1 MTTVEFSV
9 EVEAPP
15 ERVWTVASDPRNLP
29 HWDRHVV
36 SVALPEGGM
45 KLGARYSVVMGFM
58 GVNSTV
64 RAEVLE
70 WEPPWR
76 SKVHLSGLLDAI
88 VTTSVGSLPYE
99 RSMLRHEVDYRFRG
113 PLGGFAAASLNAV
126 GGAQMGLRHGVLGR
140 RPRSNRWPSANAACS
155 SAPCPVRSDPST
167 TRRPGRAARPP
178 RSPATA
184 ARGPR

>member
-126 GGAQMGLRHGVLGR
+126 GGAQMGLRHGVLAQKAEIEAMAQR
-140 RPRSNRWPSANAACS
+140 
-155 SAPCPVRSDPST
+155 
-167 TRRPGRAARPP
+167 
-178 RSPATA
+178 
-184 ARGPR
+184 